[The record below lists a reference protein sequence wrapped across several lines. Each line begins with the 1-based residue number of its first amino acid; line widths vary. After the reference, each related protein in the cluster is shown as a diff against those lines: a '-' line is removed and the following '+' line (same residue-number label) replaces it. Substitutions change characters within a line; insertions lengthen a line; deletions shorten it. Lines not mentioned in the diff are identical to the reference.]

1 MEYEF
6 YLDLFFLWVF
16 FLDLLALYLA
26 SCLGR
31 MPVRVPGFLAAAAA
45 GSVCNCGLAVFPVLP
60 AAAELFL
67 AAAGIG
73 SLMCWMAFSPGT
85 PGELLKADGLLLGAA
100 CILGGS
106 LFSLKEIFW
115 LTDWES
121 LAAASGAAVM
131 AGLFFKMALREKE
144 RGRERF
150 LVRLFYRGEQREFK
164 ALADSGN
171 RLREPVSGKP
181 VSVVYIGD
189 LKGFCDSVDGVV
201 YIPYRAVGTRAGLL
215 PAVIFE
221 KMEIVWE
228 KRTVEIQRPVVAVAR
243 EPLSGA
249 GGFPMRIPR
258 QFGV

>member
-1 MEYEF
+1 MRKRRERGEWKYGECVEEAGVWGLDMEKGVTVE
-6 YLDLFFLWVF
+6 
-16 FLDLLALYLA
+16 
-26 SCLGR
+26 G
-31 MPVRVPGFLAAAAA
+31 
-45 GSVCNCGLAVFPVLP
+45 
-60 AAAELFL
+60 
-67 AAAGIG
+67 
-73 SLMCWMAFSPGT
+73 AFGT
-85 PGELLKADGLLLGAA
+85 D
-100 CILGGS
+100 
-106 LFSLKEIFW
+106 
-115 LTDWES
+115 
-121 LAAASGAAVM
+121 
-131 AGLFFKMALREKE
+131 

-243 EPLSGA
+243 EPLSGD
-249 GGFPMRIPR
+249 GGFTMLIPE
-258 QFGV
+258 QFVV